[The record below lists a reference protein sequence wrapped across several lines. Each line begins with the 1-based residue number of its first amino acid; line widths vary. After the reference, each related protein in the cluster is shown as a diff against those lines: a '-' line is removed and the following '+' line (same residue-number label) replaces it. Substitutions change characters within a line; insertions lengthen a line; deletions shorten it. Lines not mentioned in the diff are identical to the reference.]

1 MLLAPSALGPLLV
14 ASSSFAFLISVSF
27 FLSRFVFR
35 RLARLL
41 RFSLNALYTAVLLL
55 RSDCLVRHIFSPR
68 ALFTGPICFGGY
80 VMRFP
85 CAHFYTCFVS
95 ISFFVVSASSSSF
108 FPMFLFFQVIYFR
121 HIRYP
126 AYPSLGIL
134 DSALSGVFHF
144 HNILYTHISFTCSMY
159 VCFFVELLPFD
170 HVQRLLAWSLLR
182 PCLASSSSTTFSSLA
197 FFRASLAR

>member
-1 MLLAPSALGPLLV
+1 MTSIWDLTLCLWMLLAPSALGPLLV

-95 ISFFVVSASSSSF
+95 ISFFAVSASSSSF
-108 FPMFLFFQVIYFR
+108 FSNVSFFQVIYFR

-126 AYPSLGIL
+126 AYPSLGII

-144 HNILYTHISFTCSMY
+144 HNILYTHVSFMCSKY
-159 VCFFVELLPFD
+159 VYFFVELRPFD
-170 HVQRLLAWSLLR
+170 HVKRLLA
-182 PCLASSSSTTFSSLA
+182 
-197 FFRASLAR
+197 